1 MVKKNNNKQDDIPKF
16 LKRRFSK
23 INDSNYSLFD
33 EEYKRVKFMD
43 KIVWIFLFG
52 GLPLFIL
59 GLVLLILG
67 NILGIIPITFG
78 GLGIMMLMYLP
89 IKIIDHRK
97 FKPILEL
104 KEKKQ
109 IEELFELAKKYS
121 LSNSYLDQ
129 ERARIAT
136 YLLIDF
142 KSKEIAQLLKTR
154 LTQSKTSEVRQLLRA
169 YHLLALKL
177 GYKDHIDLYY
187 DENLTQTKATKQ
199 KATVDDID
207 NEIVVPIS
215 KIYYIDEIPYDAKC
229 MVTGLKLDF
238 ITDDIIVCPYCS
250 AWAKRELLASWLAE
264 NDFCPVCRR
273 ELHLQDCPTVE
284 YSPKKK

>member
-1 MVKKNNNKQDDIPKF
+1 MVKKTSNKQNDIPKF

-67 NILGIIPITFG
+67 NIFGIIPITFG

-109 IEELFELAKKYS
+109 VDELFELAKKYS

-142 KSKEIAQLLKTR
+142 KSKDIAQLLKVR
-154 LTQSKTSEVRQLLRA
+154 LAQSKTGEVRQLLRA

-177 GYKDHIDLYY
+177 GYKDHIDLFY
-187 DENLTQTKATKQ
+187 DEDFTQTKASKQ
-199 KATVDDID
+199 KVTVDDID

-250 AWAKRELLASWLAE
+250 AWAKRELLSSWLIE
-264 NDFCPVCRR
+264 NNFCPVCRR
-273 ELHLQDCPTVE
+273 ELHLEDCPTVV